1 MAGKKIESSI
11 SSEDKVYI
19 VEKIMDDRKIR
30 GKVELNIKWEGYP
43 HSDNTW
49 EPEENIPAGVIANYY
64 KKKKAAEESAIK
76 AKINET
82 KKPKVKRE
90 VIKVTEKKT
99 NSPVISL
106 KKNTQTES
114 YVWEKKE
121 IQILSVQRE
130 KKNSNFYLY
139 AYVDF
144 GTYKKKVPLEE
155 AHKKCPFK
163 LIEFYENNLS
173 FD

>member
-19 VEKIMDDRKIR
+19 VEKIMDDRKIK

-49 EPEENIPAGVIANYY
+49 EPEENIPAGIIADYY
-64 KKKKAAEESAIK
+64 KKKKATEESAIK

-99 NSPVISL
+99 NSPVIIL
-106 KKNTQTES
+106 KKIHTPNLICG
-114 YVWEKKE
+114 KKRKFRFYQFKE
-121 IQILSVQRE
+121 RKKTVIFICMHMLILEPIR
-130 KKNSNFYLY
+130 KKYLWRRLTKN
-139 AYVDF
+139 V
-144 GTYKKKVPLEE
+144 L
-155 AHKKCPFK
+155 
-163 LIEFYENNLS
+163 LN
-173 FD
+173 